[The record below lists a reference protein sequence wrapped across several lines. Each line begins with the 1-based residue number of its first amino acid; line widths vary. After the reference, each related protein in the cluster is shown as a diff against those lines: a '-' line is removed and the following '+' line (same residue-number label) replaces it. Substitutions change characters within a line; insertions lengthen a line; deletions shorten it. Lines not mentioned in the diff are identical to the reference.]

1 MAGDNSY
8 IWIPVIKTMKYLYL
22 FLFICCLFSCSEREE
37 IPTPQVE
44 INQPPSQVNLKI
56 DSISHN
62 SAYISWDPATDPEN
76 DEVKYSIEL
85 EGQSV
90 LQNSNKRTYKFNDLD
105 ELKKYSGKIVSIDLH
120 KNTSTTTFSFQTKK
134 YYFTFVKNYKL
145 PGPDLTSG
153 AATNILKLSD
163 GNYLTGG
170 YVYFD
175 RGYSVFLMKTD
186 YNGNVIWKKNY
197 NIDGESSPST
207 FKMKESKGEIIIAA
221 SYTVAKLDLNGIV
234 KWKNRINTYD
244 NGYGDSTINSFAI
257 DSQDNIYVVGT
268 LADVSGDV
276 NEKGLISKLSKDG
289 NKIWEKE
296 YVSHMLE
303 TGGKSTHLRFMD
315 VDIQDDQL
323 VIFGDVSINNSFS
336 TQQVFYLLKT
346 NLDGNALS
354 EKIFANT
361 GLSYQLIKRKNGNY
375 LLSSGQNIMEIDK
388 SGKELWAKK
397 FYNQFTAYDMFF
409 SVKETPSGNL
419 LFIGKEDKGL
429 YNGTYFLTDS
439 KGSIIWKKHFK
450 DFPNY
455 TVGLDVVL
463 ENDGGFRLAFLFA
476 RAHSYNTWYEEIMI
490 IKTNPEGNY

>member
-1 MAGDNSY
+1 
-8 IWIPVIKTMKYLYL
+8 MKIFYL
-22 FLFICCLFSCSEREE
+22 FVLICCVFSCTEREDVQTIE
-37 IPTPQVE
+37 PE
-44 INQPPSQVNLKI
+44 INQPPSQVNFKI
-56 DSISHN
+56 DSVSHN
-62 SAYISWDPATDPEN
+62 FAYISWEPAVDPEN

-85 EGQSV
+85 NGQK
-90 LQNSNKRTYKFNDLD
+90 LMENSKERTYRFQNLE
-105 ELKKYSGKIVSIDLH
+105 ELKNYNGKILATDIF
-120 KNTSTTTFSFQTKK
+120 KNSSSTTFAFQTKK
-134 YYFTFVKNYKL
+134 YYLTFLRNYKL

-163 GNYLTGG
+163 GNYLMGG

-197 NIDGESSPST
+197 DIDGESSPST

-276 NEKGLISKLSKDG
+276 NEKGLISKLSKEG

-315 VDIQDDQL
+315 VDFQDDQL

-336 TQQVFYLLKT
+336 TQQVYYLFKT
-346 NLDGNALS
+346 NLDGNAIS

-490 IKTNPEGNY
+490 LKTNPEGNY

>member
-1 MAGDNSY
+1 
-8 IWIPVIKTMKYLYL
+8 MKIFYL
-22 FLFICCLFSCSEREE
+22 FVLICCVFSCTEREDVQTIE
-37 IPTPQVE
+37 PE
-44 INQPPSQVNLKI
+44 INQPPSQVNFKI
-56 DSISHN
+56 DSVSHN
-62 SAYISWDPATDPEN
+62 FAYISWEPAVDPEN

-85 EGQSV
+85 NGQK
-90 LQNSNKRTYKFNDLD
+90 LMENSKERTYRFQNLE
-105 ELKKYSGKIVSIDLH
+105 ELKNYNGKILATDIF
-120 KNTSTTTFSFQTKK
+120 KNSSSTTFAFQTKK
-134 YYFTFVKNYKL
+134 YYLTFLRNYKL

-163 GNYLTGG
+163 GNYLMGG

-197 NIDGESSPST
+197 DIDGESSPST

-336 TQQVFYLLKT
+336 TQQVYYLFKT
-346 NLDGNALS
+346 NLDGNAIS

>member
-1 MAGDNSY
+1 
-8 IWIPVIKTMKYLYL
+8 MKFLYL
-22 FLFICCLFSCSEREE
+22 FVLICCVFSCSEREDVQTKE
-37 IPTPQVE
+37 PE
-44 INQPPSQVNLKI
+44 INQPPSQVNFNI
-56 DSISHN
+56 DSVSHN
-62 SAYISWDPATDPEN
+62 FAYISWEPAVDPEN

-85 EGQSV
+85 NGQKLMENSKERTYRFQN
-90 LQNSNKRTYKFNDLD
+90 LEELKSYNGKIIATDIYKNSN
-105 ELKKYSGKIVSIDLH
+105 
-120 KNTSTTTFSFQTKK
+120 STTFAFQTKK
-134 YYFTFVKNYKL
+134 YYLTFLRNYKF

-163 GNYLTGG
+163 GNYLMGG

-186 YNGNVIWKKNY
+186 YDGNVIWKKNY
-197 NIDGESSPST
+197 DIDGESSPST

-221 SYTVAKLDLNGIV
+221 SYTVAKLDLNGML

-244 NGYGDSTINSFAI
+244 NGYGNSTINSFAI

-268 LADVSGDV
+268 LADDSDDI

-296 YVSHMLE
+296 YISHMLE
-303 TGGKSTHLRFMD
+303 TGGKSRHLRFMD

-336 TQQVFYLLKT
+336 TQQVYYLFKT
-346 NLDGNALS
+346 NLDGNAIS

-361 GLSYQLIKRKNGNY
+361 GVSYQLVKRKNGNY
-375 LLSSGQNIMEIDK
+375 LLSSSQNIMEIDK
-388 SGKELWAKK
+388 SGKELWAKT
-397 FYNQFTAYDMFF
+397 FYNHFTPYDMFF

-439 KGSIIWKKHFK
+439 KGNIIWKKYFK
-450 DFPNY
+450 DPPNY
-455 TVGLDVVL
+455 TMGLDVVL

-476 RAHSYNTWYEEIMI
+476 RYHSYKKWYEEVMI

>member
-1 MAGDNSY
+1 
-8 IWIPVIKTMKYLYL
+8 MKIFYL
-22 FLFICCLFSCSEREE
+22 FVLICCVCSCSEREDVQTKE
-37 IPTPQVE
+37 PE
-44 INQPPSQVNLKI
+44 INQPPSQVNFKI
-56 DSISHN
+56 DSVSHN
-62 SAYISWDPATDPEN
+62 FAYISWEPAVDPEN

-85 EGQSV
+85 NGQK
-90 LQNSNKRTYKFNDLD
+90 LMENSKERTYRFQNLE
-105 ELKKYSGKIVSIDLH
+105 ELKSYNGKIIATDIY
-120 KNTSTTTFSFQTKK
+120 KNSSSTTFAFQTEK
-134 YYFTFVKNYKL
+134 YYLTFLRNYKF

-163 GNYLTGG
+163 GNYLMGG

-186 YNGNVIWKKNY
+186 YDGNVIWKKNY
-197 NIDGESSPST
+197 DIDGESSPST

-221 SYTVAKLDLNGIV
+221 SYTVAKLDLNGML

-244 NGYGDSTINSFAI
+244 NGYGNSTINSFAI
-257 DSQDNIYVVGT
+257 DSQDNMYVVGT
-268 LADVSGDV
+268 LADDSDDI

-296 YVSHMLE
+296 YISHMLE
-303 TGGKSTHLRFMD
+303 TGGKSRHLRFMD
-315 VDIQDDQL
+315 ADIQDDQL

-336 TQQVFYLLKT
+336 TQQVYYLFKT
-346 NLDGNALS
+346 NLDGNAIS

-375 LLSSGQNIMEIDK
+375 LLSSSQNIMEIDK
-388 SGKELWAKK
+388 SGKELWAKT
-397 FYNQFTAYDMFF
+397 FYNQFTPYDMFF

-439 KGSIIWKKHFK
+439 KGNIIWKKYFK
-450 DFPNY
+450 DPPNY
-455 TVGLDVVL
+455 TIGLDVVL

-476 RAHSYNTWYEEIMI
+476 RYHSYKKWYEEIMI